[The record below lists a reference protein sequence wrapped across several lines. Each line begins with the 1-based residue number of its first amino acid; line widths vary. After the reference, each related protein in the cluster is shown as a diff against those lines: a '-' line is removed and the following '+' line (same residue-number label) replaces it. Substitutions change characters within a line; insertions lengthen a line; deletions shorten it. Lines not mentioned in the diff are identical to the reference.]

1 MLMSEK
7 IEINTLITKHEN
19 KCKGCRFEMISVED
33 PLWEYGSPLK
43 RVLIDNQ
50 TGETYDS
57 VSKLVG
63 LLNEQQNKI
72 SQLEE
77 ELEESS
83 AYIIEQRKENKR
95 LNEENEQLRE
105 KVTDYEIILSITDDK
120 RTLCKEQQIDD
131 VAFYC
136 ERYSDYRCYP
146 LCPNTKDC
154 FEADG
159 TFQEKLKDLKEFWG
173 EKWK

>member
-1 MLMSEK
+1 MSEEYRLIK
-7 IEINTLITKHEN
+7 HNENLAEIGNDR
-19 KCKGCRFEMISVED
+19 G
-33 PLWEYGSPLK
+33 
-43 RVLIDNQ
+43 
-50 TGETYDS
+50 
-57 VSKLVG
+57 VG
-63 LLNEQQNKI
+63 LLFLVDEDCERKLGIIVDCLNEKQSTIEAKDKKIAELDQQCADFLGVRIKAQEEWEKCTDKLKEKIVEQQATI
-72 SQLEE
+72 ERLE
-77 ELEESS
+77 
-83 AYIIEQRKENKR
+83 
-95 LNEENEQLRE
+95 E

-120 RTLCKEQQIDD
+120 RTLCKRQQIDD

-173 EKWK
+173 ERWYE

>member
-1 MLMSEK
+1 MSDK
-7 IEINTLITKHEN
+7 RFK
-19 KCKGCRFEMISVED
+19 KGMNLSCFDTE
-33 PLWEYGSPLK
+33 
-43 RVLIDNQ
+43 
-50 TGETYDS
+50 TGKFYWYACN
-57 VSKLVG
+57 LCG
-63 LLNEQQNKI
+63 LLNNQQAII
-72 SQLEE
+72 SAL
-77 ELEESS
+77 
-83 AYIIEQRKENKR
+83 K
-95 LNEENEQLRE
+95 EENEVLLEEWSERQQYFKKVEDEYHERVIEQQTTIKRLQE

-154 FEADG
+154 FKADG
-159 TFQEKLKDLKEFWG
+159 TFQDKLKDLKEFWG

>member
-1 MLMSEK
+1 MVDVVGKRFFVRVYSNNEPFFFDEK
-7 IEINTLITKHEN
+7 QEY
-19 KCKGCRFEMISVED
+19 VEERYTCED
-33 PLWEYGSPLK
+33 VRNLHPMGYWQ
-43 RVLIDNQ
+43 VVD
-50 TGETYDS
+50 
-57 VSKLVG
+57 
-63 LLNEQQNKI
+63 LLNEQQ
-72 SQLEE
+72 
-77 ELEESS
+77 
-83 AYIIEQRKENKR
+83 ATIER
-95 LNEENEQLRE
+95 LQE
-105 KVTDYEIILSITDDK
+105 KVTDYEIILSITKDK

-154 FEADG
+154 FKADG

>member
-1 MLMSEK
+1 MRFVQMSEK
-7 IEINTLITKHEN
+7 
-19 KCKGCRFEMISVED
+19 RFTVE
-33 PLWEYGSPLK
+33 PTMVRECIL
-43 RVLIDNQ
+43 DNQ
-50 TGETYDS
+50 TGEQFDTFDYTER
-57 VSKLVG
+57 LCEF
-63 LLNEQQNKI
+63 LNEQQ
-72 SQLEE
+72 
-77 ELEESS
+77 
-83 AYIIEQRKENKR
+83 ATIER
-95 LNEENEQLRE
+95 LQE

-154 FEADG
+154 FKADG